1 MKAVLGLGSNIGG
14 KQKNIE
20 HALSALN
27 LVPGTRVVRVSSFYA
42 TSPVGFMEQDDFV
55 NAAAEI
61 DTALSPNALLGACLG
76 IEAAMGRE
84 RPFKNSPRVL
94 DLDILIIEGY
104 SCCTDELI
112 VPHPRMSE
120 RAFVIA
126 PLMELYP
133 DGDALGVSFDLSK
146 TDKNDTVERIK

>member
-1 MKAVLGLGSNIGG
+1 MKAVLSLGSNIGG

-55 NAAAEI
+55 NAAVEI

-133 DGDALGVSFDLSK
+133 DGDALGVSFDFSK
-146 TDKNDTVERIK
+146 TDKNDAVERIK